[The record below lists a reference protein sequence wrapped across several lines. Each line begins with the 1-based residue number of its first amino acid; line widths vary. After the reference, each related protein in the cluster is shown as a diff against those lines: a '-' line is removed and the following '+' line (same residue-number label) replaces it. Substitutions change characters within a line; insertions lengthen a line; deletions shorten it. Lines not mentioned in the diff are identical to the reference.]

1 MASQIVNPTTFNVST
16 DMIFTKLKVGTK
28 GNKSIG
34 LLGTA
39 SKKPLLVQTPLMMTW
54 GVNEYEQDN
63 QPTSYS
69 VNLQFPRT
77 EDSTKSIQAYLSMV
91 QEFETAVKNYVAAN
105 SMECFGKKLSEEV
118 ISDKWTPIL
127 KYPKNKETGEPELDR
142 MPTMRIKLP
151 IWDGKPGFDL
161 YDVDNN
167 LLVSAD
173 NGRTADEF
181 IQKGSHMANII
192 KCGGIWF
199 AGGNFGVTWRL
210 YQGKVKPVETLETG
224 VCHISLSEEELNT
237 KVTYTEDE
245 EEESSSGGNTKT
257 VTTYDTDEEVD
268 PSDVPAEEAPV
279 EEAPVEE
286 APVETPKKGTKK
298 SKK

>member
-1 MASQIVNPTTFNVST
+1 
-16 DMIFTKLKVGTK
+16 
-28 GNKSIG
+28 
-34 LLGTA
+34 
-39 SKKPLLVQTPLMMTW
+39 
-54 GVNEYEQDN
+54 
-63 QPTSYS
+63 
-69 VNLQFPRT
+69 
-77 EDSTKSIQAYLSMV
+77 
-91 QEFETAVKNYVAAN
+91 
-105 SMECFGKKLSEEV
+105 MECFGKKLSEEV
-118 ISDKWTPIL
+118 ISDKWNPIL
-127 KYPKNKETGEPELDR
+127 KYPKNKETGEPDLER

-181 IQKGSHMANII
+181 VQKGSHMANII

-237 KVTYTEDE
+237 KVTYSE
-245 EEESSSGGNTKT
+245 EEEEDNNKSNTT
-257 VTTYDTDEEVD
+257 TTTYDTDEEVD
-268 PSDVPAEEAPV
+268 PSDVPVEETEPTPV
-279 EEAPVEE
+279 EP
-286 APVETPKKGTKK
+286 PKKGKK